1 LSRARWLVRLSPP
14 EKFGG
19 LHGDVRI
26 PLSAVRSVTVDA
38 GPWSALRGI
47 RAPDGGSGVI
57 MLGTRRYPG
66 GEDLAALYG
75 SRPVVLV
82 DLDDTADF
90 GRPLA
95 TVRDPQATAAQI
107 LGALS

>member
-1 LSRARWLVRLSPP
+1 
-14 EKFGG
+14 
-19 LHGDVRI
+19 
-26 PLSAVRSVTVDA
+26 
-38 GPWSALRGI
+38 
-47 RAPDGGSGVI
+47 

-75 SRPVVLV
+75 SRPAVLV